1 MVQGRTSSGMFTRV
15 VVTTNEAEAH
25 RVFMRFAQVDSKA
38 RGQKVL
44 QAAKREVPKGKTGA
58 LFAGLSMSQSRDT
71 RGRWA
76 TGWDIFSN
84 APHTLFVIKG
94 TRPHP
99 IVGNPLLA
107 FFWPKMGRNVVFRHV
122 MHPGTKANDF
132 LSRAL
137 RAGRGSAV

>member
-1 MVQGRTSSGMFTRV
+1 MTFKTTVQ
-15 VVTTNEAEAH
+15 VTTNEAETH
-25 RVFMRFAQVDSKA
+25 RVFMRFADADAKA
-38 RGQKVL
+38 RAQKVF
-44 QAAKREVPKGKTGA
+44 QAAQREAPKGKTG
-58 LFAGLSMSQSRDT
+58 GLVRGLQVSQSRDT

-76 TGWDIFSN
+76 TGYDVISN
-84 APHTLFVIKG
+84 AAYTLFVIKG

-132 LSRAL
+132 LTRAL